1 MSRQRILIIEDDA
14 ATRHLCGQ
22 ILKPRGAKLEFA
34 EDGAQALEMLAET
47 RPDLILLDIALPKVD
62 GWQILESVR
71 SNPETVDV
79 PIIVIT
85 AHGQGSVA
93 ERALRGGAN
102 RFFEKPFWPPEL
114 SAAVDTLLGAVP
126 AAAECQT

>member
-22 ILKPRGAKLEFA
+22 ILKPRGAIIEFA
-34 EDGAQALEMLAET
+34 EDGEEALEMLADAP
-47 RPDLILLDIALPKVD
+47 PDLILLDIALPKVD
-62 GWQILESVR
+62 GWEILESVR
-71 SNPETVDV
+71 GNPETVAV

-93 ERALRGGAN
+93 ERALRGGAD

-114 SAAVDTLLGAVP
+114 SAAVDTLLGTTPV
-126 AAAECQT
+126 EGQT